1 MKRSKKDSTIHSLR
15 DWVITAPYIAIFLAI
30 LVLFHPL
37 HLAAS
42 LISRR
47 LHKHML
53 DLMNLAIV
61 LNIRFITGAGY
72 KVIGAPCLPKGRPVI
87 LVSNHQSMY
96 DIPMLMWECRQR
108 DVGFI
113 SKRELGRWIPS
124 ISLALRR
131 LDSVLI
137 DRNDPSAA
145 LEAIRSFGVRMSKRS
160 QVAAIFPEGTRA
172 RDGVVKRFKTSGLK
186 VLLEAMPDALVQ
198 PVAIRGNWELLSFNF
213 WPVPYGTKIE
223 LEFLS
228 PLEPREYDRD
238 YGVLI
243 KDLEDRIAGSVRGRN
258 A

>member
-1 MKRSKKDSTIHSLR
+1 MSHPKKHKKSHRLR
-15 DWVITAPYIAIFLAI
+15 DWVITPPYIAIFVSI

-47 LHKHML
+47 LHKRML

-61 LNIRFITGAGY
+61 LNIRFVTGAGY
-72 KVIGAPCLPKGRPVI
+72 RVIGAPSLPEGRPVI

-96 DIPMLMWECRQR
+96 DIPMLMWECRHR

-131 LDSVLI
+131 LGSVLI
-137 DRNDPSAA
+137 ERNDPNGA
-145 LEAIRSFGVRMSKRS
+145 LDAIRRFGVEKSKQS

-172 RDGVVKRFKTSGLK
+172 RDGVVKRFKTSGLR

-213 WPVPYGTKIE
+213 WPVPYGTNIE

-228 PLEPREYDRD
+228 PLEPGEYERD

-243 KDLEDRIAGSVRGRN
+243 KDLEDSIAGAVRGPN